1 MRLLF
6 LGSGAFGLPTLEHLH
21 TQHEL
26 LAVITQPD
34 KPAGRKRIMTPTP
47 VGQWAAAQGLPT
59 FKEDDVN
66 TEAFVQKIKDIKPD
80 AAVVIAFGQKLSPQL
95 IDALG
100 QLAVNLHS
108 SLLPKYRGAAPINW
122 AMINGDNET
131 GVSVIGLAQ
140 RMDAGRVYAM
150 DALAIDP
157 RETAGELHDRMAKL
171 GPDAVAKVLRDLQRN
186 TLHAIEQD
194 DTQATRAPKLKKSDG
209 TVDFNQPAAAVRSR
223 IHGLTPWPG
232 CKVHWHP
239 RNNNS
244 PNAGRSGASDQRPQ
258 PPEVL
263 TLLRV
268 EADPTPAPG
277 NPVPGAVLE
286 NNRIA
291 CHPGTI
297 CPLELQRPGKRAMTL
312 KDFTAGHPLEPGQ
325 RMSAIR
331 DA

>member
-6 LGSGAFGLPTLEHLH
+6 LGSGSFGLPTLERLH
-21 TQHEL
+21 AQHEL
-26 LAVITQPD
+26 LAVVTQHD

-47 VGQWAAAQGLPT
+47 VGQWAAEHTLPT
-59 FKEDDVN
+59 FKQDNVN
-66 TEAFVQKIKDIKPD
+66 TEAFVQQVRDLKPD
-80 AAVVIAFGQKLSPQL
+80 AAVVIAFGQKLSPEL

-100 QLAVNLHS
+100 KLAVNLHS
-108 SLLPKYRGAAPINW
+108 SLLPRYRGAAPINW
-122 AMINGDNET
+122 AMINNDKET

-140 RMDAGRVYAM
+140 RMDAGRIYAM
-150 DALAIDP
+150 DRLAIDP
-157 RETAGELHDRMAKL
+157 HETAGELHDRLAKL
-171 GPDAVAKVLRDLQRN
+171 GPDAVNKVLRDLQNN
-186 TLHAIEQD
+186 TLHAIDQD
-194 DTQATRAPKLKKSDG
+194 DTQATKAPKLSKADG
-209 TVDFNQPAAAVRSR
+209 TVDFNQPADAVRAR

-232 CKVHWHP
+232 CKVHWHRDDHP
-239 RNNNS
+239 T
-244 PNAGRSGASDQRPQ
+244 Q

-297 CPLELQRPGKRAMTL
+297 TPLELQRPGKRAMTL
-312 KDFTAGHPLEPGQ
+312 KDFTAGQAFEPGQ
-325 RMSAIR
+325 RMTAIK
-331 DA
+331 DS

>member
-6 LGSGAFGLPTLEHLH
+6 LGSGSFGLPTLERLH
-21 TQHEL
+21 GEHEL
-26 LAVITQPD
+26 LAVITQLD
-34 KPAGRKRIMTPTP
+34 KPAGRKRVMTPTP

-59 FKEDDVN
+59 FKEYNVN
-66 TEAFVQKIKDIKPD
+66 TPEFVQKVRDLRPA
-80 AAVVIAFGQKLSPQL
+80 AAVVIAFGQKLSPEL

-122 AMINGDNET
+122 AMINGDKET

-150 DALAIDP
+150 DKLTIDP
-157 RETAGELHDRMAKL
+157 HETAGELHDRLADL
-171 GPDAVAKVLRDLQRN
+171 GPNAVAKVLHDLQHDR
-186 TLHAIEQD
+186 LDPIPQD

-209 TVDFNQPAAAVRSR
+209 TVDFNQPADAVGSR

-232 CKVHWHP
+232 CKVHWH
-239 RNNNS
+239 RDGQS
-244 PNAGRSGASDQRPQ
+244 T
-258 PPEVL
+258 ETI

-268 EADPTPAPG
+268 ESDPAP
-277 NPVPGAVLE
+277 VSALPGTILE
-286 NNRIA
+286 ECRIA

-297 CPLELQRPGKRAMTL
+297 RPRQLQRPGKRAMTL
-312 KDFTAGHPLEPGQ
+312 KAFTAGHPLLPGQ
-325 RMSAIR
+325 RFTPL
-331 DA
+331 D

>member
-66 TEAFVQKIKDIKPD
+66 TPAFVQKVRDLKPD

-95 IDALG
+95 IEALG

-122 AMINGDNET
+122 AMINGDKET

-150 DALAIDP
+150 DRLAIDP
-157 RETAGELHDRMAKL
+157 HETAGELHDRLANL
-171 GPDAVAKVLRDLQRN
+171 GPDAVAKVLRDLQHDS
-186 TLHAIEQD
+186 LDPIPQD

-239 RNNNS
+239 RNIS
-244 PNAGRSGASDQRPQ
+244 PKPNDERSEASDHPPQ

-268 EADPTPAPG
+268 ADDPAPVNAPSG
-277 NPVPGAVLE
+277 TVLKD
-286 NNRIA
+286 NRIA

-297 CPLELQRPGKRAMTL
+297 TPLELQRPGKRAMSL

-325 RMSAIR
+325 RMSAIS

>member
-6 LGSGAFGLPTLEHLH
+6 LGSGSFGLPTLERLH
-21 TQHEL
+21 AEHEL
-26 LAVITQPD
+26 LAVVTQPD
-34 KPAGRKRIMTPTP
+34 KPAGRKRVMTPTP

-59 FKEDDVN
+59 FKEDNVN
-66 TEAFVQKIKDIKPD
+66 TAAFVQQVHDLKPD
-80 AAVVIAFGQKLSPQL
+80 AAVVIAFGQKLSPEL
-95 IDALG
+95 IAALG

-122 AMINGDNET
+122 AMINGDKET

-150 DALAIDP
+150 DRLAIDP
-157 RETAGELHDRMAKL
+157 RETAGELHDRLAQL
-171 GPDAVAKVLRDLQRN
+171 GPAAVARVLDQLRHG
-186 TLHAIEQD
+186 TLDPIEQD
-194 DTQATRAPKLKKSDG
+194 DTLASRAPKLKKADG
-209 TVDFNQPAAAVRSR
+209 TVDFNQPAAAVGSR

-232 CKVHWHP
+232 CKVHWHRDDHP
-239 RNNNS
+239 T
-244 PNAGRSGASDQRPQ
+244 Q

-268 EADPTPAPG
+268 EADPAPAPG
-277 NPVPGAVLE
+277 NAPPGTVL
-286 NNRIA
+286 NDHRIA

-297 CPLELQRPGKRAMTL
+297 TPLELQRPGKRAMTL

-325 RMSAIR
+325 RMSAIEGP
-331 DA
+331 

>member
-1 MRLLF
+1 MRLIF
-6 LGSGAFGLPTLEHLH
+6 LGSGSFGLPTLERLH
-21 TQHEL
+21 AQHEL

-47 VGQWAAAQGLPT
+47 VGQWAVAQGLPT
-59 FKEDDVN
+59 FKADDVN
-66 TEAFVQKIKDIKPD
+66 TPAFVQQVRDLQPD

-95 IDALG
+95 IEALG

-122 AMINGDNET
+122 AMINGDKET

-140 RMDAGRVYAM
+140 RMDAGRIYAM
-150 DALAIDP
+150 DKLAIDP
-157 RETAGELHDRMAKL
+157 RETAGELHDRLAKL
-171 GPDAVAKVLRDLQRN
+171 GPDAVAKVLRDLQDN
-186 TLHAIEQD
+186 TLHAIDQD
-194 DTQATRAPKLKKSDG
+194 DTQATKAPKLSKADG
-209 TVDFNQPAAAVRSR
+209 TVDFNQPADAVRAR

-232 CKVHWHP
+232 CKVHWHRDDHP
-239 RNNNS
+239 T
-244 PNAGRSGASDQRPQ
+244 Q

-268 EADPTPAPG
+268 EAHPTPVDATPG
-277 NPVPGAVLE
+277 TLLE

-297 CPLELQRPGKRAMTL
+297 TPLELQRPGKRAMTL
-312 KDFTAGHPLEPGQ
+312 KDFTAGQALEPGQ
-325 RMSAIR
+325 RITAVK
-331 DA
+331 DG